1 MPFVGVG
8 CLLLIGASTWG
19 WGAFWRGGVPEGA
32 RPVADPRLGV
42 YLCQSKAI
50 SEVLKLVLK
59 PSRPVLDAAQFLLRV
74 RVDPR
79 PGE

>member
-1 MPFVGVG
+1 MPDN
-8 CLLLIGASTWG
+8 S
-19 WGAFWRGGVPEGA
+19 
-32 RPVADPRLGV
+32 VAHPILGV